1 MENIR
6 TVFAF
11 LLVLSCL
18 GANAQFKSK
27 EEIELGKTLKKLY
40 PDDEVCALLSTD
52 LFTFDIGRNDTVT
65 AMQTAEEEFVGLK
78 DRSSVTV
85 VESYNHFSSVDFI
98 RTFYKEGKK
107 YTVNS
112 FQSIIDKPYFQS
124 AVFDDDN
131 RYKAF
136 TLDFSTL
143 GEGAKYE
150 MRTNY
155 SDIKYL
161 TTAYFHSGNPVEEKK
176 LVFEIPDW
184 FQLEL
189 KEFNFEGFEIKKTSV
204 HNDKRKMTIITYTLS
219 HCVARKQEVDAPGYA
234 FVWPHVVLVPQK
246 FTNKKGVT
254 QTIFNSTD
262 DLYNWYAYLVSKTNN
277 NKTELGAQVKILTE
291 GKTTDIEKIKAIY
304 YWVQDKVRYIAF
316 EAGLAGFIPED
327 CGKVYSSKYGD
338 CKGMAN
344 LLTNMLQ
351 VAGFDARLT
360 WIGTKDIPYDYSLPS
375 LIVDNH
381 MICTVFLKD
390 SIYFLDGTE
399 DFIAFGDYAYRIQA
413 RPAMIQD
420 GKKYVIKNVPDLPK
434 ERNKKETK
442 RSFTLKDQLL
452 VGKGTTI
459 FNGESQTNIL
469 RAYAFE
475 ESDKKEELLQ
485 RIISGY
491 SKNFSI
497 SNVKTSATDDREKP
511 LRFDYD
517 FTMANQVT
525 DAAGE
530 TYVSI
535 DFSRDFEDMMPD
547 DKRQNGYILDEK
559 IYRTYTA
566 EFEVPKGYT
575 VKYIPEALLIN
586 KPDYKMN
593 VSYKKEGNKIV
604 LQKTVSIDNG
614 IIKKSIFPEW
624 KKDLKQ
630 LKQISAEQLVLTPQ
644 TENTKTK

>member
-1 MENIR
+1 M
-6 TVFAF
+6 V
-11 LLVLSCL
+11 LLL
-18 GANAQFKSK
+18 GTFGNLNAQFKSK
-27 EEIELGKTLKKLY
+27 EEIELGNNLKKLY
-40 PDDEVCALLSTD
+40 PDDEVCALVSTD
-52 LFTFDIGRNDTVT
+52 VFTFEIGRNDTVN
-65 AMQTAEEEFVGLK
+65 AMQATVEEFVGLK
-78 DRSSVTV
+78 DKSSITI
-85 VESYNHFSSVDFI
+85 VESYNHFSYVDFI
-98 RTFYKEGKK
+98 RTYSKEGKK
-107 YTVNS
+107 YSPIAYQTIV
-112 FQSIIDKPYFQS
+112 DKPYFQS
-124 AVFDDDN
+124 SVFDDDN

-136 TLDFSTL
+136 SFYFPTL

-150 MRTNY
+150 MRTKY
-155 SDIKYL
+155 TDIKYL
-161 TTAYFHSGNPVEEKK
+161 TTAYFHSTNPIEEKIII
-176 LVFEIPDW
+176 FEIPDW

-189 KEFNFEGFEIKKTSV
+189 KEFNFQGFDIKKTSE
-204 HNDKRKMTIITYTLS
+204 HNDKRKMTIVTYTLN
-219 HCVARKQEVDAPGYA
+219 HCIARKNEEDAPGRA
-234 FVWPHVVLVPQK
+234 FVWPHIVLVPQK
-246 FTNKKGVT
+246 FTNKKGNT
-254 QTIFNSTD
+254 QVIFNSTA
-262 DLYNWYAYLVSKTNN
+262 DLYNWYAYLVSKTKND
-277 NKTELGAQVKILTE
+277 KAPLEAQVKLLTE

-316 EAGLAGFIPED
+316 EAGLAGFIPESCD
-327 CGKVYSSKYGD
+327 KVFTSKYGD

-351 VAGFDARLT
+351 IAGYDARLT

-390 SIYFLDGTE
+390 STYFLDGTE

-413 RPAMIQD
+413 RPALIQD
-420 GKKYVIKNVPDLPK
+420 GAKFLIKNVPDLPK
-434 ERNKKETK
+434 ERNKKESV
-442 RSFTLKDQLL
+442 RSFTMNNQLL

-497 SNVKTSATDDREKP
+497 TNVKTSSTEDREKP
-511 LRFDYD
+511 LRFEYD

-525 DAAGE
+525 EAAGE

-547 DKRQNGYILDEK
+547 DKRQNGYLLDEK
-559 IYRTYTA
+559 IFRTYTS
-566 EFEVPKGYT
+566 EFEIPKGYA
-575 VKYIPEALLIN
+575 VKYIPEPLAIN
-586 KPDYKMN
+586 KPDYKMD

-604 LQKTVSIDNG
+604 LRKTVSIDNG
-614 IIKKSIFPEW
+614 EIKKSNFIEW

-630 LKQISAEQLVLTPQ
+630 LKQISAEQLVLVPSAT
-644 TENTKTK
+644 NTKTK

>member
-1 MENIR
+1 MRII
-6 TVFAF
+6 VFTF
-11 LLVLSCL
+11 LLIAVSLTTT
-18 GANAQFKSK
+18 AQFKSK
-27 EEIELGKTLKKLY
+27 EEIELGNNLKKLY
-40 PDDEVCALLSTD
+40 PDDEVCAIVSTD
-52 LFTFDIGRNDTVT
+52 LITFDIGRNDTVT
-65 AMQTAEEEFVGLK
+65 AMQISEEEFVGLK
-78 DRSSVTV
+78 DRSSVTI

-98 RTFYKEGKK
+98 RTYSKEGKK
-107 YTVNS
+107 YSVNS
-112 FQSIIDKPYFQS
+112 YQSIIDKPYFQS
-124 AVFDDDN
+124 SVFDDDN

-136 TLDFSTL
+136 TLSFSTL

-161 TTAYFHSGNPVEEKK
+161 TTAYFHSSNPIQKK
-176 LVFEIPDW
+176 VLVFEIPDW

-189 KEFNFEGFEIKKTSV
+189 KEFNFDGFDIKKTSE
-204 HNDKRKMTIITYTLS
+204 HNDKRKMTIVTYTLNN
-219 HCVARKQEVDAPGYA
+219 CIARKKEEDAPGYA
-234 FVWPHVVLVPQK
+234 FVWPHVVLIPQK

-254 QTIFNSTD
+254 QNIFSSTD
-262 DLYNWYAYLVSKTNN
+262 DLYNWYAYLVSKTKND
-277 NKTELGAQVKILTE
+277 KTVLQDQVKTLTE

-316 EAGLAGFIPED
+316 EAGLAGFIPEACD
-327 CGKVYSSKYGD
+327 KVYSSKYGD

-351 VAGFDARLT
+351 IAGYDARLT

-420 GKKYVIKNVPDLPK
+420 GKKYLIKSIPDLPK

-442 RSFTLKDQLL
+442 RSFTLKDQML

-475 ESDKKEELLQ
+475 ESDKKQELLQ

-497 SNVKTSATDDREKP
+497 TNVKTSSTEDREKP

-547 DKRQNGYILDEK
+547 DKRQNGYLLDEK
-559 IYRTYTA
+559 IYRTYTS
-566 EFEVPKGYT
+566 EFEIPKGYA
-575 VKYIPEALLIN
+575 VKYIPEPLIID

-593 VSYKKEGNKIV
+593 VSYKKEGNKVV
-604 LQKTVSIDNG
+604 LQKTVSIDKG
-614 IIKKSIFPEW
+614 MIIKSIFPEW

-630 LKQISAEQLVLTPQ
+630 LKQISAEQLVLIPQ
-644 TENTKTK
+644 VTNTKTK